1 METKGPNPIHFSEM
15 QRLMD
20 TAYQRRQTL
29 NIKAFRSDGN
39 RVEYRGWIIHH
50 QYWRIFRQM
59 HARLIHDRDGMRYGD
74 ALEYLQVDRVY
85 STELPRMFMSGMTGL
100 YFMVYNDEPIDLS
113 YDAAEWTE

>member
-20 TAYQRRQTL
+20 TSYQRRQTL

-50 QYWRIFRQM
+50 QYWRGGYVRLVNPVNRQI
-59 HARLIHDRDGMRYGD
+59 RLVPEVFIYEINGRKV
-74 ALEYLQVDRVY
+74 YL
-85 STELPRMFMSGMTGL
+85 
-100 YFMVYNDEPIDLS
+100 
-113 YDAAEWTE
+113 

>member
-50 QYWRIFRQM
+50 QYWRAGYVRLVNPVNRQI
-59 HARLIHDRDGMRYGD
+59 RLVPEVFIYEINGMKV
-74 ALEYLQVDRVY
+74 YL
-85 STELPRMFMSGMTGL
+85 
-100 YFMVYNDEPIDLS
+100 
-113 YDAAEWTE
+113 

>member
-50 QYWRIFRQM
+50 QYWRGGYVRLVNPVNRQI
-59 HARLIHDRDGMRYGD
+59 RLVSEVFIYEINGMKV
-74 ALEYLQVDRVY
+74 YL
-85 STELPRMFMSGMTGL
+85 
-100 YFMVYNDEPIDLS
+100 
-113 YDAAEWTE
+113 

>member
-15 QRLMD
+15 QRLVD

-50 QYWRIFRQM
+50 QYWRGGYVRLVNPVNRQI
-59 HARLIHDRDGMRYGD
+59 RLVPEVFIYEINGMKV
-74 ALEYLQVDRVY
+74 YL
-85 STELPRMFMSGMTGL
+85 
-100 YFMVYNDEPIDLS
+100 
-113 YDAAEWTE
+113 

>member
-50 QYWRIFRQM
+50 QYCRGGYV
-59 HARLIHDRDGMRYGD
+59 RLVNPVNREIRLVPEVFIYEINRMKV
-74 ALEYLQVDRVY
+74 YL
-85 STELPRMFMSGMTGL
+85 
-100 YFMVYNDEPIDLS
+100 
-113 YDAAEWTE
+113 

>member
-50 QYWRIFRQM
+50 QYWKGGYV
-59 HARLIHDRDGMRYGD
+59 RLVNPVNREIRLVPEVFIYEINGRKV
-74 ALEYLQVDRVY
+74 YL
-85 STELPRMFMSGMTGL
+85 
-100 YFMVYNDEPIDLS
+100 
-113 YDAAEWTE
+113 

>member
-20 TAYQRRQTL
+20 TAYQRRKTL

-50 QYWRIFRQM
+50 QYWRGGYVRLVNPVNRQI
-59 HARLIHDRDGMRYGD
+59 RLVPEVFIYEINGMKV
-74 ALEYLQVDRVY
+74 YL
-85 STELPRMFMSGMTGL
+85 
-100 YFMVYNDEPIDLS
+100 
-113 YDAAEWTE
+113 

>member
-50 QYWRIFRQM
+50 QYWRGGYVRLVNPVNRQI
-59 HARLIHDRDGMRYGD
+59 LLVPEVFIYEINGMKV
-74 ALEYLQVDRVY
+74 YL
-85 STELPRMFMSGMTGL
+85 
-100 YFMVYNDEPIDLS
+100 
-113 YDAAEWTE
+113 

>member
-20 TAYQRRQTL
+20 TAYQRRQTP

-50 QYWRIFRQM
+50 QYWRGGYVRLVNPVNRQI
-59 HARLIHDRDGMRYGD
+59 RLVPEVFIYEINGMKV
-74 ALEYLQVDRVY
+74 YL
-85 STELPRMFMSGMTGL
+85 
-100 YFMVYNDEPIDLS
+100 
-113 YDAAEWTE
+113 

>member
-1 METKGPNPIHFSEM
+1 M

-50 QYWRIFRQM
+50 QYWRGGYVRLVNPVNRQI
-59 HARLIHDRDGMRYGD
+59 RLVPEVFIYEINGRKV
-74 ALEYLQVDRVY
+74 YL
-85 STELPRMFMSGMTGL
+85 
-100 YFMVYNDEPIDLS
+100 
-113 YDAAEWTE
+113 

>member
-50 QYWRIFRQM
+50 QYWRGGYV
-59 HARLIHDRDGMRYGD
+59 RLVNPVNRHIRLVPEVFIYEINGMKV
-74 ALEYLQVDRVY
+74 YL
-85 STELPRMFMSGMTGL
+85 
-100 YFMVYNDEPIDLS
+100 
-113 YDAAEWTE
+113 

>member
-50 QYWRIFRQM
+50 QYWRGGYVRLVNPVNRQI
-59 HARLIHDRDGMRYGD
+59 RLVPEVFICEINGMKV
-74 ALEYLQVDRVY
+74 YL
-85 STELPRMFMSGMTGL
+85 
-100 YFMVYNDEPIDLS
+100 
-113 YDAAEWTE
+113 

>member
-50 QYWRIFRQM
+50 QYWRGGYVRLVNPVNRQI
-59 HARLIHDRDGMRYGD
+59 RLVPEVFIY
-74 ALEYLQVDRVY
+74 EIV
-85 STELPRMFMSGMTGL
+85 E
-100 YFMVYNDEPIDLS
+100 
-113 YDAAEWTE
+113 

>member
-29 NIKAFRSDGN
+29 NIKSFRSDGN

-50 QYWRIFRQM
+50 QYWRGGYVRLVNPVNRQI
-59 HARLIHDRDGMRYGD
+59 RLVPEVFIYEINGMKV
-74 ALEYLQVDRVY
+74 YL
-85 STELPRMFMSGMTGL
+85 
-100 YFMVYNDEPIDLS
+100 
-113 YDAAEWTE
+113 

>member
-50 QYWRIFRQM
+50 QHWRGGYVRLVNPVNRQI
-59 HARLIHDRDGMRYGD
+59 RLVPEVFIYEINGMKV
-74 ALEYLQVDRVY
+74 YL
-85 STELPRMFMSGMTGL
+85 
-100 YFMVYNDEPIDLS
+100 
-113 YDAAEWTE
+113 

>member
-50 QYWRIFRQM
+50 QYWRGGYVRLVNPVNRQI
-59 HARLIHDRDGMRYGD
+59 RLVPEVFIYEINGKKV
-74 ALEYLQVDRVY
+74 YL
-85 STELPRMFMSGMTGL
+85 
-100 YFMVYNDEPIDLS
+100 
-113 YDAAEWTE
+113 

>member
-1 METKGPNPIHFSEM
+1 METKWPNPIHFSEM

-50 QYWRIFRQM
+50 QYWRGGYVRLVNPVNRQI
-59 HARLIHDRDGMRYGD
+59 RLVPEVFIYEINGRKV
-74 ALEYLQVDRVY
+74 YL
-85 STELPRMFMSGMTGL
+85 
-100 YFMVYNDEPIDLS
+100 
-113 YDAAEWTE
+113 

>member
-50 QYWRIFRQM
+50 QYWRGGYVRLVNPVNRQI
-59 HARLIHDRDGMRYGD
+59 RLVPEVFIYEINGTKV
-74 ALEYLQVDRVY
+74 YL
-85 STELPRMFMSGMTGL
+85 
-100 YFMVYNDEPIDLS
+100 
-113 YDAAEWTE
+113 

>member
-50 QYWRIFRQM
+50 QYWRGGYVRLVNPVNRQI
-59 HARLIHDRDGMRYGD
+59 RLVPEAFIYEINGMKV
-74 ALEYLQVDRVY
+74 YL
-85 STELPRMFMSGMTGL
+85 
-100 YFMVYNDEPIDLS
+100 
-113 YDAAEWTE
+113 

>member
-50 QYWRIFRQM
+50 QYWRGGYV
-59 HARLIHDRDGMRYGD
+59 RLVNPVNREIRLVPEVFIYEINGRKV
-74 ALEYLQVDRVY
+74 YL
-85 STELPRMFMSGMTGL
+85 
-100 YFMVYNDEPIDLS
+100 
-113 YDAAEWTE
+113 

>member
-39 RVEYRGWIIHH
+39 RVEYRGWTIHH
-50 QYWRIFRQM
+50 QYWRGGYVRLVNPVNRQI
-59 HARLIHDRDGMRYGD
+59 RLVPEVFIYEINGMKV
-74 ALEYLQVDRVY
+74 YL
-85 STELPRMFMSGMTGL
+85 
-100 YFMVYNDEPIDLS
+100 
-113 YDAAEWTE
+113 

>member
-50 QYWRIFRQM
+50 QYWRGGYVRLVNPVNRQIQ
-59 HARLIHDRDGMRYGD
+59 LVPEVFIYEINGMKV
-74 ALEYLQVDRVY
+74 YL
-85 STELPRMFMSGMTGL
+85 
-100 YFMVYNDEPIDLS
+100 
-113 YDAAEWTE
+113 

>member
-15 QRLMD
+15 QRLID

-50 QYWRIFRQM
+50 QYWRGGYVRLVNPVNRQI
-59 HARLIHDRDGMRYGD
+59 RLVPEVFIYEINGRKV
-74 ALEYLQVDRVY
+74 YL
-85 STELPRMFMSGMTGL
+85 
-100 YFMVYNDEPIDLS
+100 
-113 YDAAEWTE
+113 

>member
-50 QYWRIFRQM
+50 QYWRGGYVRLVNPVNRQI
-59 HARLIHDRDGMRYGD
+59 RLVPEVYIYENNGMK
-74 ALEYLQVDRVY
+74 EYL
-85 STELPRMFMSGMTGL
+85 
-100 YFMVYNDEPIDLS
+100 
-113 YDAAEWTE
+113 

>member
-20 TAYQRRQTL
+20 TTYQRRQTL

-50 QYWRIFRQM
+50 QYWRGGYVRLVNPVNRQI
-59 HARLIHDRDGMRYGD
+59 RLVPEVFIYEINGMKV
-74 ALEYLQVDRVY
+74 YL
-85 STELPRMFMSGMTGL
+85 
-100 YFMVYNDEPIDLS
+100 
-113 YDAAEWTE
+113 

>member
-50 QYWRIFRQM
+50 QYWRGGYVRLVNPVNRQI
-59 HARLIHDRDGMRYGD
+59 RLVSEVFIYEINGRKV
-74 ALEYLQVDRVY
+74 YL
-85 STELPRMFMSGMTGL
+85 
-100 YFMVYNDEPIDLS
+100 
-113 YDAAEWTE
+113 

>member
-50 QYWRIFRQM
+50 QYWRGGYVRLVNPVNRQM
-59 HARLIHDRDGMRYGD
+59 RLVPEVFIYEINGMKV
-74 ALEYLQVDRVY
+74 YL
-85 STELPRMFMSGMTGL
+85 
-100 YFMVYNDEPIDLS
+100 
-113 YDAAEWTE
+113 

>member
-1 METKGPNPIHFSEM
+1 METRGPNPIHFSEM

-50 QYWRIFRQM
+50 QYWRGGYVRLVNPVNRQI
-59 HARLIHDRDGMRYGD
+59 RLVPEVFIYEINGMKV
-74 ALEYLQVDRVY
+74 YL
-85 STELPRMFMSGMTGL
+85 
-100 YFMVYNDEPIDLS
+100 
-113 YDAAEWTE
+113 

>member
-1 METKGPNPIHFSEM
+1 METKGPNPIHFSEI

-50 QYWRIFRQM
+50 QYWRGGYVRLVNPVNRQI
-59 HARLIHDRDGMRYGD
+59 RLVPEVFIYEINGRKV
-74 ALEYLQVDRVY
+74 YL
-85 STELPRMFMSGMTGL
+85 
-100 YFMVYNDEPIDLS
+100 
-113 YDAAEWTE
+113 

>member
-1 METKGPNPIHFSEM
+1 MDTKGPNPIHFSEM

-50 QYWRIFRQM
+50 QYWRGGYVRLVNPVNRQI
-59 HARLIHDRDGMRYGD
+59 RLVPEVFIYEINGMKV
-74 ALEYLQVDRVY
+74 YL
-85 STELPRMFMSGMTGL
+85 
-100 YFMVYNDEPIDLS
+100 
-113 YDAAEWTE
+113 

>member
-1 METKGPNPIHFSEM
+1 METKGPIPIHFSEM

-50 QYWRIFRQM
+50 QYWRGGYVRLVNPVNRQI
-59 HARLIHDRDGMRYGD
+59 RLVPEVFIYEINGMKV
-74 ALEYLQVDRVY
+74 YL
-85 STELPRMFMSGMTGL
+85 
-100 YFMVYNDEPIDLS
+100 
-113 YDAAEWTE
+113 

>member
-1 METKGPNPIHFSEM
+1 METKWPNPIHFSEM

-50 QYWRIFRQM
+50 QYWRGGYVRLVNPVNRQI
-59 HARLIHDRDGMRYGD
+59 RLVPEVFIYEINGMKV
-74 ALEYLQVDRVY
+74 YL
-85 STELPRMFMSGMTGL
+85 
-100 YFMVYNDEPIDLS
+100 
-113 YDAAEWTE
+113 

>member
-29 NIKAFRSDGN
+29 NIKVFRSDGN

-50 QYWRIFRQM
+50 QYWRGGYVRLVNPVNRQI
-59 HARLIHDRDGMRYGD
+59 RLVPEVFIYEINGMKV
-74 ALEYLQVDRVY
+74 YL
-85 STELPRMFMSGMTGL
+85 
-100 YFMVYNDEPIDLS
+100 
-113 YDAAEWTE
+113 

>member
-1 METKGPNPIHFSEM
+1 MKTKGPNPIHFSEM

-50 QYWRIFRQM
+50 QYWRGGYVRLVNPVNRQI
-59 HARLIHDRDGMRYGD
+59 RLVPEVFIYEINGMKV
-74 ALEYLQVDRVY
+74 YL
-85 STELPRMFMSGMTGL
+85 
-100 YFMVYNDEPIDLS
+100 
-113 YDAAEWTE
+113 

>member
-50 QYWRIFRQM
+50 QYWRGGYVRLVNPVNRQI
-59 HARLIHDRDGMRYGD
+59 RLVPEVFIYEINGMKV
-74 ALEYLQVDRVY
+74 YL
-85 STELPRMFMSGMTGL
+85 
-100 YFMVYNDEPIDLS
+100 
-113 YDAAEWTE
+113 

>member
-15 QRLMD
+15 QPLMD

-50 QYWRIFRQM
+50 QYWRGGYVRLVNPVNRQI
-59 HARLIHDRDGMRYGD
+59 RLVPEVFIYEINGRKV
-74 ALEYLQVDRVY
+74 YL
-85 STELPRMFMSGMTGL
+85 
-100 YFMVYNDEPIDLS
+100 
-113 YDAAEWTE
+113 